1 MRLTERF
8 LSLTLLGSE
17 WVLWVLIALSI
28 VSIAIMIE
36 RGIYFATHRIDAAPL
51 GDELRRLILKGD
63 LAGARARL
71 KDGVTVEESV
81 AAAGLSEIENGAD
94 AVGEAML
101 ARKATERLK
110 LERNLAVLGTLGNNT
125 PFIGLFGTVLGIIKA
140 SHDLTSA
147 QAGGGQAANAV
158 MAGVFE
164 ALVSTAVGLLV
175 AIPAVM
181 AFNVFNRRVRATMSG
196 VDSLAHSIL
205 TVLHGRNFV
214 AGAKADNG
222 KQVTESKKGDRPLA
236 EVK

>member
-1 MRLTERF
+1 MHLTERF
-8 LSLTLLGSE
+8 LSFTLLGSE

-36 RGIYFATHRIDAAPL
+36 RGYYFATHRVDSGPL
-51 GDELRRLILKGD
+51 GDELRRLLAKGD
-63 LAGARARL
+63 ATAARARL
-71 KDGVTVEESV
+71 KDGHTVEEAV
-81 AAAGLSEIENGAD
+81 AAAGLAELDNGAE

-101 ARKATERLK
+101 AAKARERLK

-140 SHDLTSA
+140 SHDLTSS
-147 QAGGGQAANAV
+147 QASGGQAANAV

-164 ALVSTAVGLLV
+164 ALVATAVGLLV

-181 AFNVFNRRVRATMSG
+181 AYNVFNRRVRATMSG
-196 VDSLAHSIL
+196 VDSLAHTIL
-205 TVLHGRNFV
+205 TELYGH
-214 AGAKADNG
+214 AKAGG
-222 KQVTESKKGDRPLA
+222 KKAPLA